1 MILNFLFQRSDMKTD
16 TLMKKIFLLLLV
28 FLSATAC
35 NKTSVSG
42 YQGYVEGE
50 WLYLSTPQGGYLE
63 SLNVSRGDHPAKGS
77 TAFIL
82 SGEQNPTQKSS
93 RTAALLAQ
101 LHAAESTYQYTS
113 AQLKRQQELASQNFS
128 SAARTDELISTQ
140 MQAMAQVKL
149 LREQLANKSM
159 QIPEQGEVSEI
170 YYRPGEYVPPG
181 QPVLSLLPDTKRRIR
196 FFVPESI
203 IATLHNGQAIEAH
216 CDGCATPIPATI
228 SFIAVQAEYTPPV
241 IYSQGSREKLVFRI
255 EAVPEPQD
263 ALRLRP
269 GLPVEVFIK

>member
-1 MILNFLFQRSDMKTD
+1 
-16 TLMKKIFLLLLV
+16 
-28 FLSATAC
+28 
-35 NKTSVSG
+35 
-42 YQGYVEGE
+42 
-50 WLYLSTPQGGYLE
+50 
-63 SLNVSRGDHPAKGS
+63 
-77 TAFIL
+77 
-82 SGEQNPTQKSS
+82 
-93 RTAALLAQ
+93 
-101 LHAAESTYQYTS
+101 
-113 AQLKRQQELASQNFS
+113 
-128 SAARTDELISTQ
+128 
-140 MQAMAQVKL
+140 
-149 LREQLANKSM
+149 
-159 QIPEQGEVSEI
+159 
-170 YYRPGEYVPPG
+170 
-181 QPVLSLLPDTKRRIR
+181 LPDTKRRIR